1 MDWKSINFDWNR
13 ARAFLVTAE
22 EGSFS
27 AAAKALKV
35 SQSTLGRQ
43 VSALEEELEIA
54 LFERVG
60 KGIEITPGGL
70 ELLEH
75 VRRMGEAA
83 NRLSISALGQASNI
97 QGNVTISATE
107 ATAIYLLPPILKELR
122 QEEPEIQIEIIATNS
137 TSDLR
142 KREADIAIRN
152 LQPQH
157 QDLIAQKI
165 KDSKAYLYATP
176 EYVTSHGP
184 FREKADLNKAS
195 FIGLVDNAKFLEGLN
210 KLGLNLTPE
219 NFIYATENHIVHWSF
234 VKCGAGIGVMP
245 KYVGDKDPDVQRVL
259 PNYININIETW
270 VVSHKELKTSRR
282 IRFVFDFLVN
292 ALNSL

>member
-35 SQSTLGRQ
+35 TQSTLGRQ
-43 VSALEEELEIA
+43 VSALEDELGIA

-75 VRRMGEAA
+75 VRLMGEAA
-83 NRLSISALGQASNI
+83 NSLSISASGKASEI
-97 QGNVTISATE
+97 QGNVIISASE
-107 ATAIYLLPPILKELR
+107 VIAAYILPQIAIDIR
-122 QEEPEIQIEIIATNS
+122 REEPGILIEIMATNIS
-137 TSDLR
+137 SDLR
-142 KREADIAIRN
+142 RREADIAIRN
-152 LQPQH
+152 FQPQH

-165 KDSKAYLYATP
+165 KELKFYLYATP
-176 EYVTSHGP
+176 EYVSAHGP
-184 FREKADLNKAS
+184 FSNKADLNKAS
-195 FIGLVDNAKFLEGLN
+195 FIGSNDNSKILAAFSR
-210 KLGLNLTPE
+210 LGLKLTND
-219 NFIYATENHIVHWSF
+219 NFPYKTEDHATYWSLTRS
-234 VKCGAGIGVMP
+234 GAGIGAMLECI
-245 KYVGDKDPDVQRVL
+245 GEKDTAVQRVL
-259 PNYININIETW
+259 PSLPGLPLETW

-282 IRFVFDFLVN
+282 IRFVFDFLVD
-292 ALNSL
+292 ALNRL

>member
-13 ARAFLVTAE
+13 ARSFLVTAE

-35 SQSTLGRQ
+35 TQSTLGRQ
-43 VSALEEELEIA
+43 VSALEDELGIA

-83 NRLSISALGQASNI
+83 NKLSISALGQASNI

-176 EYVTSHGP
+176 EYISAHGP
-184 FREKADLNKAS
+184 FREKADFNKAS

-210 KLGLNLTPE
+210 KLGLDLTPE
-219 NFIYATENHIVHWSF
+219 NFIYATENHIVHWSL

-259 PNYININIETW
+259 PNFISINIETW

>member
-35 SQSTLGRQ
+35 TQSTLGRQ
-43 VSALEEELEIA
+43 VSALEDELEIA

-107 ATAIYLLPPILKELR
+107 ATAIYLLPPILKDLR

-157 QDLIAQKI
+157 QDLIAQKL
-165 KDSKAYLYATP
+165 KDSTAYLYATP
-176 EYVTSHGP
+176 EYISAQGP

-195 FIGLVDNAKFLEGLN
+195 FVGLVDNAKFLAGLN
-210 KLGLNLTPE
+210 KLGLDLTPQ

-245 KYVGDKDPDVQRVL
+245 KYVGDEDPDVQRVL
-259 PNYININIETW
+259 PNFISINIETW